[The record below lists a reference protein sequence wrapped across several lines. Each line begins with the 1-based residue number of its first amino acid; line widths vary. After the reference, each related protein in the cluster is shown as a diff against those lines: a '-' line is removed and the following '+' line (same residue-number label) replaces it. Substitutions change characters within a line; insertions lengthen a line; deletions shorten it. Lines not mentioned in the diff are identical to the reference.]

1 MTVLRGHFAEI
12 CNDNEAIYM
21 RHLILIF
28 CMTIATVLMT
38 ATATIA
44 LPACPSDPTKR
55 YHNCFGTLT
64 FAGGDKYVGEH
75 KDGKPDGKGIYS
87 FPNGSKYIGEF
98 KDGRHHGQGAYSF
111 ADGKRYVGAF
121 KDGDL
126 NGYAIQYR
134 ADGSILREGIFKNG
148 EFQRAQN

>member
-1 MTVLRGHFAEI
+1 MNVLRGHFAEI

-28 CMTIATVLMT
+28 CMTIATVLVT

-55 YHNCFGTLT
+55 YHNCFGTHT

-75 KDGKPDGKGIYS
+75 KDGKY
-87 FPNGSKYIGEF
+87 
-98 KDGRHHGQGAYSF
+98 HGQGAYSF

-121 KDGDL
+121 KDSDL

-148 EFQRAQN
+148 EFLYAQN

>member
-1 MTVLRGHFAEI
+1 
-12 CNDNEAIYM
+12 M
-21 RHLILIF
+21 RHLILIL
-28 CMTIATVLMT
+28 CMTITTVLMT

-55 YHNCFGTLT
+55 HHNCLGTWIAPTGDIYVGEIKDGIFNGQGTLT
-64 FAGGDKYVGEH
+64 LASGD
-75 KDGKPDGKGIYS
+75 
-87 FPNGSKYIGEF
+87 
-98 KDGRHHGQGAYSF
+98 
-111 ADGKRYVGAF
+111 RYVGAF

-148 EFQRAQN
+148 EFLYAQN

>member
-1 MTVLRGHFAEI
+1 
-12 CNDNEAIYM
+12 M

-28 CMTIATVLMT
+28 CMTIATVLVT

-55 YHNCFGTLT
+55 YHNCFGTHT

-75 KDGKPDGKGIYS
+75 KDGKY
-87 FPNGSKYIGEF
+87 
-98 KDGRHHGQGAYSF
+98 HGQGAYSF

-148 EFQRAQN
+148 EFLYAQN